1 MIKKF
6 KNFDADGFI
15 NKKKALK
22 EALGGDIK
30 DTVMESPEID
40 PDVNVDE
47 IITGTP
53 VYENPYLL
61 KISNIIG
68 KKLKSSGLGDFGVAY
83 NVVYLDDIPGV
94 RFFEK
99 GGNRSIVCCRSTN
112 EKSISIFN
120 NFEVG
125 KENVAIVTY
134 STKKLGFKDMIDQL
148 IDDLKGDTVNE
159 GVINEAADRYGSG
172 WTVKEVMAFEKLDH
186 SERDFVYS
194 FIRKFGKT
202 TAAAQF
208 LAMATGG
215 DPVATRVW
223 KKYKGTD
230 DVKGG
235 PVKYMMDMA
244 NTVVTAANGVKQG
257 GSYQAAVDDRILDNL
272 IADCKGAGP
281 AIVTTSEVAYDTGEE
296 VDELEMRRAEMEAK
310 HKAKIDEDVKN
321 YESTMKEL
329 EMVLTAMC
337 NYVRQNGN
345 LDANDKS
352 VMSRRG
358 ILLTGKGGIGKTNTL
373 KRVLKNKNMVL
384 NRDYV
389 WAGSGNSTADS
400 VYQLMYEYNGK
411 LIVFDDSPN
420 LFDGDYRVS
429 MWKNALQTDIEDCL
443 IGYPGKESKLRVY
456 NVRRLK
462 GDRQKQ
468 YYTEIGRKSA
478 DDKTDFYK
486 KEMKK
491 YSLYYSP
498 SAPGGVA
505 SKEDADQELID
516 LYMSKIDDS
525 WKDEEENTQPSM
537 PNEFIFT
544 GCVVIISNLE
554 RDGFINEV
562 GKGNWDAIS
571 SRFDNY
577 DISPYSETL
586 WRVMKKKILDEF
598 ENKSIPDDKC
608 IIPRDMVEE
617 FIEEVETLLA
627 DPNYQSINWRT
638 LTMFHDVLNGAP
650 GRATWKS
657 KLRRE
662 LSRK

>member
-215 DPVATRVW
+215 DPVAKRVW

-230 DVKGG
+230 DIKGG

-244 NTVVTAANGVKQG
+244 NTVVTAANGVKQS

-296 VDELEMRRAEMEAK
+296 IDEFEVRRAEMEAE

-537 PNEFIFT
+537 PNEFIFK

>member
-208 LAMATGG
+208 LALASGG
-215 DPVATRVW
+215 DPVAARIWT
-223 KKYKGTD
+223 KYKGTD

-244 NTVVTAANGVKQG
+244 NTVVTAANGVKQS

-296 VDELEMRRAEMEAK
+296 VDEIEMRRAEMEAK

-337 NYVRQNGN
+337 NYVHQNGN

-608 IIPRDMVEE
+608 VIPRDMVEE

>member
-83 NVVYLDDIPGV
+83 NVVYLNDTPGV

-159 GVINEAADRYGSG
+159 GVINEAVNRYGSG

-223 KKYKGTD
+223 KKYKDTD

-296 VDELEMRRAEMEAK
+296 IDEFEVRRAEMEAK

-468 YYTEIGRKSA
+468 YYTESGRKSG
-478 DDKTDFYK
+478 DDSTDFYK

>member
-6 KNFDADGFI
+6 KNFDADEFF
-15 NKKKALK
+15 NKKKVLK
-22 EALGGDIK
+22 EAFGGDIK

-281 AIVTTSEVAYDTGEE
+281 AIVTTSEVPYDTGEE
-296 VDELEMRRAEMEAK
+296 IDEFEVRRAEMEAN